1 MKKLRRYTTSTF
13 REIMHFA
20 NLNPNVFENKK
31 IENNYNSLIFNS
43 RGELVRIKYFNDLG
57 ITEDTKF
64 SYSYLYEFD
73 YNTAMSVLVAKRKT
87 DGYYENHFNKSIDDL
102 LKEEVGEEL
111 QTIHTPNEL
120 GQLIMIWNEKDGLVG
135 EE

>member
-73 YNTAMSVLVAKRKT
+73 YNTVMNELVVKRKASN
-87 DGYYENHFNKSIDDL
+87 YYENHFDKSIDDL

-111 QTIHTPNEL
+111 ETIHTPNEIGRL
-120 GQLIMIWNEKDGLVG
+120 VMIYNEIDGIVG

>member
-1 MKKLRRYTTSTF
+1 MKKLRAYATSTF
-13 REIMHFA
+13 REIMGHASA
-20 NLNPNVFENKK
+20 NPEAFENKT
-31 IENNYNSLIFNS
+31 IENKYNSLTFNS
-43 RGELVRIKYFNDLG
+43 RGELVRIQYFEDKG
-57 ITEDTKF
+57 ITEDTEF
-64 SYSYLYEFD
+64 MYSYLYKFD

>member
-1 MKKLRRYTTSTF
+1 MKKLKRYTTSTF

-20 NLNPNVFENKK
+20 NLNPSAFKNKK
-31 IENNYNSLIFNS
+31 IDNNYNSLVFNS
-43 RGELVRIKYFNDLG
+43 RGELVRIKYFDDLG

-64 SYSYLYEFD
+64 SYSYWLEFD
-73 YNTAMSVLVAKRKT
+73 YSTVMNVLVVKRKIDDDYET
-87 DGYYENHFNKSIDDL
+87 YYAKCIDDL
-102 LKEEVGEEL
+102 LKQDKDEEI

-120 GQLIMIWNEKDGLVG
+120 GKLVMIYNEIDGIVG